1 MYKIYHWCWRIIIRN
16 ISNLQDRETSDED
29 DQEHFEVEDDRAP
42 IVRNTF
48 ADDQPTFSSTEPTNS
63 YAQI

>member
-1 MYKIYHWCWRIIIRN
+1 M
-16 ISNLQDRETSDED
+16 QDRETSDED
-29 DQEHFEVEDDRAP
+29 DQEHFEVEDDRTP

-48 ADDQPTFSSTEPTNS
+48 ADDQPTFSSTETTNS